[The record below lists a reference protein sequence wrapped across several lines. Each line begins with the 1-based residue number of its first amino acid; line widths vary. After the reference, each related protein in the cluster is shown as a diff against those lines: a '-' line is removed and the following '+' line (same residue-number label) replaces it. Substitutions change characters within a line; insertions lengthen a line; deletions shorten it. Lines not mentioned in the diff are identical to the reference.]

1 VTDQDDQLLE
11 TLARRNWQVLAA
23 FLLLSLFWGSRT
35 VSLGVLAGGLV
46 AIGAF
51 YWLHRSLVRLLGT
64 PGQHSTGAF
73 KSGYLFRLAALAL
86 ILYLL
91 VGPLGVHPVGLVA
104 GLSVVIVNLLWTTI
118 RRAI

>member
-1 VTDQDDQLLE
+1 MTDQDDQLLE
-11 TLARRNWQVLAA
+11 TLARRNWQILAG
-23 FLLLSLFWGSRT
+23 FLLASLFWASRP

-51 YWLHRSLVRLLGT
+51 HWLHRSLIRLLGA
-64 PGQHSTGAF
+64 PEQYSARAF

-86 ILYLL
+86 IIFLL

>member
-1 VTDQDDQLLE
+1 MTDQDDRLLE
-11 TLARRNWQVLAA
+11 TLARRNWQILAA
-23 FLLLSLFWGSRT
+23 FLLLSLVWESRE

-51 YWLHRSLVRLLGT
+51 YWLHRSLVRLLGE
-64 PGQHSTGAF
+64 PGPGAARSF

-104 GLSVVIVNLLWTTI
+104 GLSVVIVNLLWTTV